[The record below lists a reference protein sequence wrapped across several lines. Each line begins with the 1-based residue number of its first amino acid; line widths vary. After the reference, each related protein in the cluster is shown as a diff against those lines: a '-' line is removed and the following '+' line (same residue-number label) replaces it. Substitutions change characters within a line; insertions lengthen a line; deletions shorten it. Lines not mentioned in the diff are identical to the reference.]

1 MKAAKL
7 FKPEWEEAQLC
18 QLLQII
24 EKVVR
29 ALQIISSHLLRV
41 MNLSLFVLY
50 KLIQFG
56 WWSILS
62 ILLTPS
68 MNHLVRDEQWLYRQI
83 K

>member
-7 FKPEWEEAQLC
+7 FKPDWEEAQLC

-24 EKVVR
+24 EKVVQ
-29 ALQIISSHLLRV
+29 ALRIISGFLSLV
-41 MNLSLFVLY
+41 MNLLLFVLY

-56 WWSILS
+56 WRCTQSILF
-62 ILLTPS
+62 TPS
-68 MNHLVRDEQWLYRQI
+68 MSHLVKDEQWLYRQI

>member
-24 EKVVR
+24 EKVVQI
-29 ALQIISSHLLRV
+29 LQIVSGQLSLV

-56 WWSILS
+56 WRCVQSILFA
-62 ILLTPS
+62 PS
-68 MNHLVRDEQWLYRQI
+68 MNHLVKDEQWLYRQI